1 MFFLVFYSC
10 SRSVSIPPG
19 SHITFWPD
27 KFLKDVYDWTQEVI
41 NTAREHL
48 CLYWILYMH
57 LEVLCQAH
65 K

>member
-19 SHITFWPD
+19 SHITFWPE
-27 KFLKDVYDWTQEVI
+27 KFLKDAYDWTQEVI

-48 CLYWILYMH
+48 MFILDIVH
-57 LEVLCQAH
+57 GPRGVVSGT
-65 K
+65 